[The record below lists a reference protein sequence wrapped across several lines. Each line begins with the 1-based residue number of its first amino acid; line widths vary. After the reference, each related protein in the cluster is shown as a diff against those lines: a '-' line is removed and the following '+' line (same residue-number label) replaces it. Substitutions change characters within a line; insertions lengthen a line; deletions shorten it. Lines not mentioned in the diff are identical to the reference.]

1 MQFVQP
7 LPVMMSVMKS
17 FVHSLVFWILRF
29 IQWATNLQTSFK
41 TKSGDH
47 VLQLFTLPLACLQD
61 LDHVVVSPLMLSFIF
76 LINAVQEDGSFGA
89 QSQFASSLKSHQV
102 QF

>member
-29 IQWATNLQTSFK
+29 IQWASNLQTSFK
-41 TKSGDH
+41 KKSGDH
-47 VLQLFTLPLACLQD
+47 VLQLFTLPLAYLQD
-61 LDHVVVSPLMLSFIF
+61 VDHVVVSPFMLCLSSF
-76 LINAVQEDGSFGA
+76 
-89 QSQFASSLKSHQV
+89 
-102 QF
+102 